1 MRSAWPNPTFIVDKD
16 QFPVSSPP
24 PESSSP
30 PVATDLT
37 TEPPSASSSD
47 DNTLRTTATVRP
59 TWPNPTFIDQF
70 SVSSPLPESSS
81 PPVATDQTTEPPSGS
96 SSDDNILRTTATM
109 KSTWKNYTWYR
120 SICDWGSVIP
130 LCMYMDVAVLD
141 YSCYCGGTSIT
152 TPKHVIS
159 EHPFTLYHYTI
170 VTLINCGIYISW
182 SLKITLLS

>member
-109 KSTWKNYTWYR
+109 KSTWKNPTFVIDTDQFVTGAA
-120 SICDWGSVIP
+120 SFHSVCIWM
-130 LCMYMDVAVLD
+130 LLFLTILAIVAELV
-141 YSCYCGGTSIT
+141 
-152 TPKHVIS
+152 
-159 EHPFTLYHYTI
+159 
-170 VTLINCGIYISW
+170 
-182 SLKITLLS
+182 